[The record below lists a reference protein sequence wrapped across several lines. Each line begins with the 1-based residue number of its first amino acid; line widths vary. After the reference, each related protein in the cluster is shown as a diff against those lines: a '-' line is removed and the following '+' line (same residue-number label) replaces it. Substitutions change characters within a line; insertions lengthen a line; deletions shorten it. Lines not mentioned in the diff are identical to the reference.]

1 MTFKEFFRKRLL
13 ENKEEKKSSF
23 RDDIVAAVRQHV
35 KDPHKTISSSRGDDF
50 DIMDHAELAAKT
62 IEFHMKNPD
71 KVEPWEKDKH
81 TKRIS
86 WLKSKLPSEV
96 VDQLMK
102 KHFGG

>member
-1 MTFKEFFRKRLL
+1 
-13 ENKEEKKSSF
+13 
-23 RDDIVAAVRQHV
+23 
-35 KDPHKTISSSRGDDF
+35 
-50 DIMDHAELAAKT
+50 MDHAELAAKN